1 MTVTVDRA
9 TGERWCSQHRQPR
22 SQCRPA
28 DRHAQPLRCSDEL
41 MAQVE
46 AIATAAGMTR
56 NDALEMAL
64 EALVRTPMDK
74 IARQALAD
82 GRIRRIRAT
91 IDG

>member
-1 MTVTVDRA
+1 
-9 TGERWCSQHRQPR
+9 
-22 SQCRPA
+22 
-28 DRHAQPLRCSDEL
+28 
-41 MAQVE
+41 MARVE
-46 AIATAAGMTR
+46 AIATAVGMTR

>member
-1 MTVTVDRA
+1 MTATTT

-22 SQCRPA
+22 SDCRPA

-46 AIATAAGMTR
+46 AIATAVGMTR

-64 EALVRTPMDK
+64 EALVRTAPDK
-74 IARQALAD
+74 IARQARAD
-82 GRIRRIRAT
+82 RRIR
-91 IDG
+91 